1 MKPSVELE
9 GDLGRTIG
17 EILQLEAEW
26 DRNRAAPSTHRLSAS
41 EDREEREKAR
51 RREAVTSEIRRLE
64 GVAAG
69 LRRDIANTRTTELAP
84 VVQVVPSKGAAQMAR
99 VRENIESAQAE
110 IENLHARQRE
120 LIVAAAAGDK
130 AAARKLEELK
140 IAAARAGNQ
149 IETGIEA
156 TELLQQQRAEE
167 LLEFSIRDADAKFT
181 AGRNAAAAAVVAH
194 DRATDEMMRALAGH
208 LAERPALLNAVRKS
222 GCEIDDARLNSLW
235 TVEVLH
241 RAAKASGLAGHLR
254 IAIKDAV
261 PLAQA
266 SDTLLRHTVR
276 RPNLKDKAA

>member
-1 MKPSVELE
+1 ME

-26 DRNRAAPSTHRLSAS
+26 DRNRALPSTRRLSAS
-41 EDREEREKAR
+41 EDREEREKAQ

-69 LRRDIANTRTTELAP
+69 LRRDIANTRNAELAP
-84 VVQVVPSKGAAQMAR
+84 VVQVVPSKGAAQLAR
-99 VRENIESAQAE
+99 VQQNIESAQAE

-130 AAARKLEELK
+130 GAARKLEELK

-167 LLEFSIRDADAKFT
+167 LLEFSIRDADAKLM
-181 AGRNAAAAAVVAH
+181 AAQNAAAAVVAH

-222 GCEIDDARLNSLW
+222 GCEIDDARMNSLW

-254 IAIKDAV
+254 IAIKDAI

-266 SDTLLRHTVR
+266 SETLLRHAVR